1 MKRINVVGTS
11 GSGKSTFSQ
20 VLANKLNYPYLEMDA
35 MFWKPNWQGSTDEEL
50 FSTLKRKLADEHWVL
65 DGNYNRTVPIKWE
78 RVDTVIWIDYSFART
93 LYQAVK
99 RALLRSL
106 TKPELWKNSRN
117 VESFRKSFLSKDSVI
132 LWTCKT
138 YKNNRARYLQI
149 FSDPKYSHIRFIRL
163 QSPTMVKAFICG
175 LSDRP
180 PIKAPRSDQ

>member
-1 MKRINVVGTS
+1 MKRINVVGTSGS

-78 RVDTVIWIDYSFART
+78 RVDTVIWIDCSFART

-99 RALLRSL
+99 
-106 TKPELWKNSRN
+106 
-117 VESFRKSFLSKDSVI
+117 
-132 LWTCKT
+132 
-138 YKNNRARYLQI
+138 
-149 FSDPKYSHIRFIRL
+149 
-163 QSPTMVKAFICG
+163 
-175 LSDRP
+175 
-180 PIKAPRSDQ
+180 